1 MIDVYYWTTP
11 NGHKVTMFLEETGL
25 PYTVKPVNI
34 SRGEQFAPDFLA
46 IAPNNRIPAIVDHAA
61 GLPGGPVSLFES
73 GAILLYL
80 ADKTGKLIPTDA
92 RARWQCIQW
101 LFWQMA
107 GLGPMLGQNHHF
119 ASYAIE
125 PIPYAIDRYVNE
137 TARLY
142 AVLDR
147 QLRGRE
153 FIVDGYYSIAD
164 IACYPWI
171 QPERQRQNID
181 DFPDLRRWKAAIAA
195 RPATQRAYA
204 LAKTINVKPSISDE
218 ESRKILFGQGRH
230 TVR

>member
-1 MIDVYYWTTP
+1 MIDLYYAPTP
-11 NGHKVTMFLEETGL
+11 NGWKISIMLEELGI
-25 PYTVKPVNI
+25 PYNVIPVNI
-34 SRGEQFAPDFLA
+34 RAGDQFKPEFLA
-46 IAPNNRIPAIVDHAA
+46 ISPNNRIPAIVDHAPA
-61 GLPGGPVSLFES
+61 IAGGPLALFES

-80 ADKTGKLIPTDA
+80 ADKTGKLIPADA
-92 RARWQCIQW
+92 RNRWQCIQW

-107 GLGPMLGQNHHF
+107 GLGPMAGQNHHF
-119 ASYAIE
+119 GSYAIE

-137 TARLY
+137 TGRLY

-153 FIVDGYYSIAD
+153 FIVDDYSIAD

-171 QPERQRQNID
+171 QPERQRQNIQE
-181 DFPDLRRWKAAIAA
+181 FPDLERWKATIAA

-204 LAKTINVKPSISDE
+204 LAKTINVKPAISDA
-218 ESRKILFGQGRH
+218 ESRKVLFGQGRH

>member
-46 IAPNNRIPAIVDHAA
+46 IAPNNRSPAIGDHAS
-61 GLPGGPVSLFES
+61 GVPGGPVSLFES

-80 ADKTGKLIPTDA
+80 ADKTGKLIPAET

-119 ASYAIE
+119 ASYAVE

-137 TARLY
+137 TGRLY

>member
-1 MIDVYYWTTP
+1 M
-11 NGHKVTMFLEETGL
+11 
-25 PYTVKPVNI
+25 
-34 SRGEQFAPDFLA
+34 
-46 IAPNNRIPAIVDHAA
+46 
-61 GLPGGPVSLFES
+61 
-73 GAILLYL
+73 
-80 ADKTGKLIPTDA
+80 
-92 RARWQCIQW
+92 RWQCIQW

-107 GLGPMLGQNHHF
+107 GLGPMAGPNHHF
-119 ASYAIE
+119 GSYAVE

-147 QLRGRE
+147 QLRARE
-153 FIVDGYYSIAD
+153 FIVDEYSIAD

-181 DFPDLRRWKAAIAA
+181 DFPDLKRWKEAIAA

-204 LAKTINVKPSISDE
+204 LGKTVNVKPAISDE
-218 ESRKILFGQGRH
+218 ASRKILFGQGRH

>member
-1 MIDVYYWTTP
+1 
-11 NGHKVTMFLEETGL
+11 
-25 PYTVKPVNI
+25 
-34 SRGEQFAPDFLA
+34 
-46 IAPNNRIPAIVDHAA
+46 
-61 GLPGGPVSLFES
+61 
-73 GAILLYL
+73 
-80 ADKTGKLIPTDA
+80 
-92 RARWQCIQW
+92 
-101 LFWQMA
+101 MA

-119 ASYAIE
+119 GSYAIE

-137 TARLY
+137 TGRLY

-153 FIVDGYYSIAD
+153 FIMDSDYTIAD

-181 DFPDLRRWKAAIAA
+181 AFPDLKRWKAAIAA

-204 LAKTINVKPSISDE
+204 MAKSINVAPAISDE